1 MGVCLG
7 IYFNVLTLPHTFG
20 FDSLRSKWNALIL
33 LFQFSYRLRWRFL
46 FFPLVFVRQAGN
58 LAGKGA
64 KTVVRLNPKEEQ
76 RRREKEEKAA
86 RKPAV
91 VAKYSEWNAGVTTVK
106 QKEQA
111 AAEFLHEARKLL
123 ARYADDTD
131 LEATLREGGHAEGAQ
146 AGQRLHVGVR
156 EEEEGQEVQGC
167 EPWLCP
173 SVFFLCSQTSQS
185 KSSKNDFI
193 S

>member
-1 MGVCLG
+1 V
-7 IYFNVLTLPHTFG
+7 IFI
-20 FDSLRSKWNALIL
+20 LIRRPPDHRVAGP
-33 LFQFSYRLRWRFL
+33 SGNRKKKYVAERFVAE
-46 FFPLVFVRQAGN
+46 FRA
-58 LAGKGA
+58 AKGA

-131 LEATLREGGHAEGAQ
+131 LEATLRVGGHAEGAK

-156 EEEEGQEVQGC
+156 EEEEGQEVQG
-167 EPWLCP
+167 
-173 SVFFLCSQTSQS
+173 
-185 KSSKNDFI
+185 
-193 S
+193 